1 MTKVT
6 LRPVRDEDVSL
17 FEAEISTLE
26 GAGEHAWFGYRS
38 FNGMRTKIAEE
49 GLLGPDLGGL
59 TVEADG
65 SVAGWVT
72 WLKHYW
78 GPEITSW
85 SWSIGITIFAAF
97 RGRGIGTETQI
108 QLTDYLFLHTRA
120 ERIQAFTDA
129 DNRAEQRALEKAGFQ
144 REGVIRNAQWRMGG
158 WHDQWLY
165 SILRENFNDK

>member
-1 MTKVT
+1 MAKVT

-17 FEAEISTLE
+17 FEAEISTPE
-26 GAGEHAWFGYRS
+26 GAGGYQWFGYRS
-38 FNGMRTKIAEE
+38 FNGMRKKIAEE
-49 GLLGPDLGGL
+49 GFLGPDIGGL
-59 TVEADG
+59 TVESEG

-78 GPEITSW
+78 GPETTSW

-97 RGRGIGTETQI
+97 RGHGIGTETQI
-108 QLTDYLFLHTRA
+108 QLVDYLFSHTRA

-129 DNRAEQRALEKAGFQ
+129 GNRAEQRALEKAGFQ
-144 REGVIRNAQWRMGG
+144 REGVIRKAQWRMGG

-165 SILRENFNDK
+165 SILRENFNEK